1 MPGDLVPD
9 EWFCRK
15 VEDTVPEL
23 LIQRAGELDLRRT
36 AFRWSVY
43 TAAPCLPHIVDADSA
58 YGLPAEVRF
67 SFSKETEFAYTI
79 AAALVSLGI
88 TNTVQQPWASFDAI
102 GALFTKRKTE
112 MYKYVEKHW
121 REDEFFGYQF
131 LNGHNP
137 MMICACSALPD
148 HFPVS
153 DKMVQASIQPGSSLT
168 QEIKKG
174 NIFLMDYHRLDGVAA
189 AVVNKKQQYLASP
202 LVLLYK
208 TPEDKLLPIAIQL
221 KQKPGDLN
229 PIFLPSDSQ
238 YDWLLAKTFVRSAE
252 FAEHELKYHL
262 LHTHLL
268 CEVFAMATLRHFPM
282 VHPLYKLLIQHFRYT
297 QQINIMARKTLMAD
311 YFPQNTAVG
320 GPDMVVYLAKAM
332 ASLTY
337 STLCLPEEI
346 TARGMDKIPNY
357 YYRDDGL
364 NLWAIIN
371 RYVQGVVTFYY
382 TSDAYVT
389 RDSELQNWILD
400 IFTHGFH
407 ANSGSGIPRSF
418 RNVPEL
424 VKFITMVVFT
434 ASAQHAAVN
443 NGQVV
448 LGAEAPDQ
456 YEEAMPRDQAKRFHD
471 DLKALKEDIHLRNSL
486 LPVPYTHLDPE
497 HIENSVAI

>member
-1 MPGDLVPD
+1 MANYKEVEKDVSCPEALGQLLTLTLDVENRMPGDLVPD

-15 VEDTVPEL
+15 VEVTTTEGEKQRFPVSRWLTIYKPRVFREATAHLVFQDHRSKTLDTE
-23 LIQRAGELDLRRT
+23 GRRVECVHG
-36 AFRWSVY
+36 S
-43 TAAPCLPHIVDADSA
+43 PCLPHIVDADSA

-79 AAALVSLGI
+79 AAALVALGI
-88 TNTVQQPWASFDAI
+88 TNSVQQPRASFDAI

-148 HFPVS
+148 HFPIS
-153 DKMVQASIQPGSSLT
+153 DQMVQASIQPGSSHW
-168 QEIKKG
+168 K
-174 NIFLMDYHRLDGVAA
+174 
-189 AVVNKKQQYLASP
+189 
-202 LVLLYK
+202 
-208 TPEDKLLPIAIQL
+208 L

-238 YDWLLAKTFVRSAE
+238 YDWLLAKNFVGSAE

-262 LHTHLL
+262 PHTHLL
-268 CEVFAMATLRHFPM
+268 CEVFAMATLHHFPM
-282 VHPLYKLLIQHFRYT
+282 V
-297 QQINIMARKTLMAD
+297 
-311 YFPQNTAVG
+311 
-320 GPDMVVYLAKAM
+320 
-332 ASLTY
+332 
-337 STLCLPEEI
+337 
-346 TARGMDKIPNY
+346 
-357 YYRDDGL
+357 
-364 NLWAIIN
+364 
-371 RYVQGVVTFYY
+371 YVQGVVTFYY

-418 RNVPEL
+418 SNVPEL

-456 YEEAMPRDQAKRFHD
+456 YEEAMPRDQAKRFQD